1 MDNVLCKFCNSENV
15 YFSKK
20 KNKYICEDC
29 EQSFVIE
36 KEIRPQKI
44 FLSYGH
50 DENAEIVELIY
61 KKLQERG
68 HDPWIDKAKIKAGHD
83 WRNEITKGINESSDF
98 LAFISSFSVRVPGV
112 CLDEISIGVGNW
124 NCRMQSVLLEK
135 NVNVPNSISNIQW
148 IDLSDWRQIKENSD
162 PLVWAKWLDEKVQL
176 IYDLVEDEH
185 SAIVAGNIS
194 TLEQRLSPITCAL
207 KMRMILR
214 NEIVGRKW
222 IFRLISDWFNKIGTK
237 KVLVLYGTPG
247 FGKSVVSAYLC
258 NFSSSCAV
266 TFFFEWNNSDT
277 RNLRKFVYS
286 MMFQLAC
293 NIEDYQV
300 ALMDFLQKN
309 NEKDLT
315 EKELIDRCIIGL
327 LNQLIDGGRT
337 QKIIVLDAIDEAFAD
352 NGAFVDA
359 LIYMIDKLPDWI
371 RVVVSARPEV
381 PIQSKLKRYDKIS
394 LDDFA
399 SEINADIQEF
409 VCRIVS
415 DEFVAQRIIEKSN
428 GSFIYAKE
436 LIEIYRNN
444 DGVSFDVN
452 AIPVGLG
459 GVYFLNFERLFTN
472 DDDYIQSYRP
482 IFDVLLEVREQIDK
496 DELSSIL
503 NIDEDALSSRLKRVN
518 SYIFEIKN
526 DGCVFLEI
534 FHKSFQEW
542 LTTEEAGC
550 YRVNQKNG
558 NKLLVDYILASVKS
572 DAVVSKYVMKYA
584 MDHLGVA
591 GFENLSNADQ
601 EVFCSKLIAAA
612 QRYGDLGMELRY
624 LDLIKETFGTCHYYY
639 INALEYYKKVSGEKL
654 LEIAKEALAIVEQIQ
669 DEIKR
674 FEFIC
679 QIAFSYFYAGYSQK
693 SFTLI
698 LEEHGKHSE
707 EFWENSMNAA
717 QYMHVIAVCAHDLDK
732 NEDVVRA
739 AKIDV
744 EMYRNDKRFYD
755 SYISMV
761 NLIDGLMAVG
771 RLSEADQQ
779 AEKLTEYLDNR
790 YYVHVDDIY
799 QICYANLLQTEGR
812 VMEALTYYESG
823 LGLAKKIQVWDY
835 IYGSIWRELA
845 VARFGDSSCLSAL
858 IKFRDQAS
866 RAGYQYLKSLACC
879 FYIVASHNLK
889 TVNLQT
895 YKDCYVEVLTIGM
908 PGHMMQAV
916 ICASLD
922 GVEKIFPEALG
933 GLLNLCDGVKGAPE
947 VVKEL
952 LLSEKENLDAPLV
965 AALEKWIE
973 VYVDPIESYRESFR
987 SKNEECFEIA
997 PIYAQGSCMTC
1008 QAKCCY
1014 DGAYLQKGE
1023 EEAIE
1028 QFVTQYPEHF
1038 TSIERPFIVQGDWP
1052 GMESQ
1057 RKTQRKSFEGY
1068 DASFPKHFTKTR
1080 CVFAMES
1087 GECRL
1092 QRVTTDLQMHP
1103 WKVKPRACWLFPIQK
1118 IKDNKIYPPSVM
1130 GNEDPDYVDESYP
1143 GYSTFLPCTK
1153 TDPANGEVW
1162 FRKLKHEVEYY
1173 KYLVRIG
1180 KA

>member
-1 MDNVLCKFCNSENV
+1 MDEVICKFCNSENV

-29 EQSFVIE
+29 EKSFVLE
-36 KEIRPQKI
+36 KEIKPQKV

-61 KKLQERG
+61 KKLKERG
-68 HDPWIDKAKIKAGHD
+68 HEPWIDKAKIKAGHD
-83 WRNEITKGINESSDF
+83 WRNEITKGINESSNF

-148 IDLSDWRQIKENSD
+148 IDLSDWRNVKKNSD
-162 PLVWAKWLDEKVQL
+162 PLVWAKWLDEKVQS

-194 TLEQRLSPITCAL
+194 SLEQRLSPITCAL

-222 IFRLISDWFNKIGTK
+222 ILQLISDWFNKAESK
-237 KVLVLYGTPG
+237 RVLVLYGTPG
-247 FGKSVVSAYLC
+247 FGKSVVSAYLS

-277 RNLRKFVYS
+277 RNLRKFAYS

-293 NIEDYQV
+293 NIEDYQS
-300 ALMDFLQKN
+300 ALMECLQKI
-309 NEKDLT
+309 NEKDLS
-315 EKELIDRCIIGL
+315 EIELIDRCIVGL
-327 LNQLIDGGRT
+327 LNQLIVGGRPK
-337 QKIIVLDAIDEAFAD
+337 KIIVLDAIDEAFGD

-359 LIYMIDKLPDWI
+359 LIYMIDKFPDWI
-371 RVVVSARPEV
+371 RVVVSSRPEAS
-381 PIQSKLKRYDKIS
+381 IQSKLMRYDKIL
-394 LDDFA
+394 LDGFD
-399 SEINADIQEF
+399 SEIKADIQEF
-409 VCRIVS
+409 VCRSVS
-415 DEFVAQRIIEKSN
+415 DEAAAQRIIDKSN

-444 DGVSFDVN
+444 GGVSFDVN
-452 AIPVGLG
+452 AIPAGLG
-459 GVYFLNFERLFTN
+459 GVYFLNFERLYAN
-472 DDDYIQSYRP
+472 EDAYVQSYRP
-482 IFDVLLEVREQIDK
+482 IFDVLFEVREQIDK
-496 DELSSIL
+496 SELSRVL
-503 NIDEDALSSRLKRVN
+503 NIDEETLSNRLKKIN

-526 DGCVFLEI
+526 DGKVFLEI

-542 LTTEEAGC
+542 LVTEEAGC
-550 YRVNQKNG
+550 YRINQKKG
-558 NKLLVDYILASVKS
+558 NKLLVDYILASVRT

-584 MDHLGVA
+584 LDHLGVA
-591 GFENLSNADQ
+591 GFENLSLADQ

-624 LDLIKETFGTCHYYY
+624 LDLIKETIGTGHCYY

-654 LEIAKEALAIVEQIQ
+654 LEIAKESLTMADQIQ
-669 DEIKR
+669 DETKR
-674 FEFIC
+674 FEFVC
-679 QIAFSYFYAGYSQK
+679 QIAFSYFYAGYSQD
-693 SFTLI
+693 SFVLI
-698 LEEHGKHSE
+698 HEEYGKHSE
-707 EFWENSMNAA
+707 EFWENPMNAA

-739 AKIDV
+739 ATIDV
-744 EMYRNDKRFYD
+744 EMYRKDKRFYD

-771 RLSEADQQ
+771 RLSDADQQ
-779 AEKLTEYLDNR
+779 VEKLTEYLDNR

-812 VMEALTYYESG
+812 VMEALAFYESG
-823 LGLAKKIQVWDY
+823 LALAKKIQVWDY
-835 IYGSIWRELA
+835 LYGSIWRELA
-845 VARFGDSSCLSAL
+845 VARFGDSSCLGAL
-858 IKFRDQAS
+858 IKFRDQS
-866 RAGYQYLKSLACC
+866 DRAGYQYLKSLACC
-879 FYIVASHNLK
+879 FYIVASHILK
-889 TVNLQT
+889 KVNLET
-895 YKDCYVEVLTIGM
+895 YRACYVEVLAIGM
-908 PGHMMQAV
+908 PGHMMQSA
-916 ICASLD
+916 ICAFLD
-922 GVEKIFPEALG
+922 GIEKVPSALG
-933 GLLNLCDGVKGAPE
+933 GLLHLCDGAKGAPE
-947 VVKEL
+947 VVKEF
-952 LLSEKENLDAPLV
+952 LLSQKENLDAPLV
-965 AALEKWIE
+965 ASLEKWVE
-973 VYVDPIESYRESFR
+973 LYVNPIESYRESFR
-987 SKNEECFEIA
+987 SKNEDGMECA
-997 PIYAQGSCMTC
+997 PIYASGCCAAC

-1028 QFVTQYPEHF
+1028 QFVSQYPEYF
-1038 TSIERPFIVQGDWP
+1038 TSVERPFIVQGDWP

-1057 RKTQRKSFEGY
+1057 RKTQRKAFEDY
-1068 DASFPKHFTKTR
+1068 DSSFPKHFTKTR
-1080 CVFAMES
+1080 CVFAMET

-1092 QRVTTDLQMHP
+1092 QRVATDLQMHP
-1103 WKVKPRACWLFPIQK
+1103 WKVKPKVCWLFPIQK
-1118 IKDNKIYPPSVM
+1118 IKDKKIYPPCEM
-1130 GNEDPDYVDESYP
+1130 GGEDPDYVDENYP

-1153 TDPANGEVW
+1153 TDPVNGEMW
-1162 FRKLKHEVEYY
+1162 FRKLRHEIEYY